1 MREMTMIELA
11 PKAKRAKAAKPDAKW
26 LPGATTVLRV
36 QDAISGSDALVT
48 WAAKTAANA
57 ALEAIE
63 AESLGRD
70 HAFERAL
77 AAVTTARDR
86 GTRVHYGIEAMLRDE
101 DHVPTEDTHPY
112 WYGFAAFLVK
122 ERPEFIA
129 TERKVVNTTLG
140 FGTTMDIVAVLRGKV
155 AQVDVKSGSV
165 KDTHRLQ
172 LAAGAMAERW
182 DGEGGVERNRWHQY
196 RLGSG
201 VSLDPIPLEIH
212 YVLQLK
218 PDGYELI
225 EMEVGKA
232 ERDHFAYLVETYHR
246 LKAWKFPTNAEAAA

>member
-1 MREMTMIELA
+1 MTIEQIDAPRAKRTKA
-11 PKAKRAKAAKPDAKW
+11 PKVEAKW

-36 QDAISGSDALVT
+36 QDAIGGSDALVT
-48 WAAKTAANA
+48 WAAKTAAA
-57 ALEAIE
+57 AAIE
-63 AESLGRD
+63 AIADGPAAAYD
-70 HAFERAL
+70 RAM

-129 TERKVVNTTLG
+129 TERKVVNTTVG
-140 FGTTMDIVAVLRGKV
+140 FGTTMDIVALLRGKV
-155 AQVDVKSGSV
+155 TQIDVKSGSV

-172 LAAGAMAERW
+172 LAAGDMAERW
-182 DGEGGVERNRWHQY
+182 DVDGGVERNRWHQY

-201 VSLDPIPLEIH
+201 VSRAPVPLEAH

-218 PDGYELI
+218 SDGYELI

-246 LKAWKFPTNAEAAA
+246 LKAWKFPKDAEAAA

>member
-1 MREMTMIELA
+1 MTIEQINA
-11 PKAKRAKAAKPDAKW
+11 PRAKRAKAPKPAAAW

-48 WAAKTAANA
+48 WAAKTAAA
-57 ALEAIE
+57 AAIE
-63 AESLGRD
+63 AIHDGPAAAYD
-70 HAFERAL
+70 RAM
-77 AAVTTARDR
+77 AAVTEARDR

-101 DHVPTEDTHPY
+101 DHVPTSDTHTY

-140 FGTTMDIVAVLRGKV
+140 FGTTMDIVAKIRGRV
-155 AQVDVKSGSV
+155 VQVDVKSGSV

-196 RLGSG
+196 RLGDG
-201 VSLDPIPLEIH
+201 VSLDPIPLEAH

-218 PDGYELI
+218 ADGYELI

-232 ERDHFAYLVETYHR
+232 EREHFAYLVETYHR
-246 LKAWKFPTNAEAAA
+246 LKAWKFPKATEEAAA

>member
-1 MREMTMIELA
+1 MTLELLDVPKKPRARKA
-11 PKAKRAKAAKPDAKW
+11 PAKAGLW

-36 QDAISGSDALVT
+36 QDAIYGSDALVN
-48 WAAKTAANA
+48 WAAREAAIA
-57 ALEAIE
+57 ALDNA
-63 AESLGRD
+63 LQGRD
-70 HAFERAL
+70 EAMSAAM

-129 TERKVVNTTLG
+129 TERKVVNTTIG
-140 FGTTMDIVAVLRGKV
+140 FGTTMDIVCRLRGKV

-165 KDTHRLQ
+165 KDTHVLQ
-172 LAAGAMAERW
+172 LAAGSMAERW
-182 DGEGGVERNRWHQY
+182 DGDGGVERNRWHQY

-201 VSLDPIPLEIH
+201 ETLDPVPLERH
-212 YVLQLK
+212 YVLQLRQ
-218 PDGYELI
+218 DGYALI

-246 LKAWKFPTNAEAAA
+246 LKAWKNREKEEEAA